1 MGESDNSSVNN
12 EVKSIDLS
20 KVEAGAILGLAAY
33 GGVSLVK
40 GAIRKFKSWNL
51 NRAQKKIAQINAQQ
65 PQQPQQAAPQQPQQA
80 AQTPPPATN

>member
-1 MGESDNSSVNN
+1 MGESDSNVVN
-12 EVKSIDLS
+12 EVKSIDVS

-40 GAIRKFKSWNL
+40 GAVKKFKAWNL
-51 NRAQKKIAQINAQQ
+51 ARAQKKLAQTAQLTQ
-65 PQQPQQAAPQQPQQA
+65 PQPQQAPQQPQQQA